1 MSKGF
6 TLRMEDP
13 RTRIIQE
20 RGSKR
25 NFDNVMTTFIINKRT
40 DSLKPDFDLFFYNET
55 KPKLM
60 SIERKKMQDAIATK
74 PEFHR
79 YHSENHGLV
88 N

>member
-1 MSKGF
+1 MSKGL

-40 DSLKPDFDLFFYNET
+40 YSLKPDFDLFFYNET
-55 KPKLM
+55 KA
-60 SIERKKMQDAIATK
+60 ETVA
-74 PEFHR
+74 
-79 YHSENHGLV
+79 
-88 N
+88 